1 MPIISPWVLYWIS
14 VLSNLTQLLIVGIV
28 ITLSAILTLWLFH
41 GLSYD
46 GDIEKA
52 KKPTKPLVIA
62 TIVLSALL
70 VFIPTTETMYGM
82 LVLEQITAENLN
94 AVQKSSTEL
103 IDYLIEKIDTV
114 LEEEK

>member
-14 VLSNLTQLLIVGIV
+14 ILSNLKQFLIVGVIV
-28 ITLSAILTLWLFH
+28 TLGAILGLWMFH
-41 GLSYD
+41 GLAYY

-52 KKPTKPLVIA
+52 KKPTKPLVIV
-62 TIVLSALL
+62 TIVLLALL